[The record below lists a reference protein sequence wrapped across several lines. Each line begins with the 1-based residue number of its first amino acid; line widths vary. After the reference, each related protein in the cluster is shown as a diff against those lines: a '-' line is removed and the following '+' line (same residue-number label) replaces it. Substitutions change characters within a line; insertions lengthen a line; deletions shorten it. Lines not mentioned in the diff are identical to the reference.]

1 MNVKHIISIMFLI
14 MLVSPI
20 YADWVVSTQ
29 GDPGVLVM
37 DENGYAYWG
46 DVNVTL
52 SSTNFEKTYDTI
64 DTNHIYSKWLFGML
78 AILVGLFLFV
88 GTFFNLKIREY
99 I

>member
-1 MNVKHIISIMFLI
+1 MFI
-14 MLVSPI
+14 TPI
-20 YADWVVSTQ
+20 HADWVVPTQ
-29 GDPGVLVM
+29 GEPGVLVM